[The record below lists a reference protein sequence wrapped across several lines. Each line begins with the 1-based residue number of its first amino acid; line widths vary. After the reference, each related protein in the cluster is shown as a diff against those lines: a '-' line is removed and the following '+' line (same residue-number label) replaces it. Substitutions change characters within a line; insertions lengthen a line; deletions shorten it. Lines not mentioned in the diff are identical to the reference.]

1 MNYQDKAKKAA
12 KYGVPAAVGLGLGAA
27 GTSVA
32 DDNQSDEVQNLKEK
46 VNKLQESKQNL
57 ESQVAEVEGE
67 RDTLRQQLDERPTQ
81 EVVDNLEATVKQKNQ
96 RIDNL
101 FTQEEVDELVADAT
115 EREGL
120 VDYVPVVV
128 DEDVELDSNSAE
140 VDGDVDEDAMEDHLD
155 DDTESEFDLEDE
167 EGEEFDEL
175 RVDYLHD
182 EDDHDYR
189 VLVRSFEDGEDA
201 DAYHE
206 AVEDAVEDADYEED
220 PGEDAYV
227 YRNGDTVVYI
237 HGEAGDGD
245 YGTYDFEA
253 LRTQY

>member
-1 MNYQDKAKKAA
+1 M
-12 KYGVPAAVGLGLGAA
+12 PASPLREEENTDGIRASNGAVLLRTDPSTGEFI
-27 GTSVA
+27 V
-32 DDNQSDEVQNLKEK
+32 SD
-46 VNKLQESKQNL
+46 
-57 ESQVAEVEGE
+57 
-67 RDTLRQQLDERPTQ
+67 RD
-81 EVVDNLEATVKQKNQ
+81 
-96 RIDNL
+96 
-101 FTQEEVDELVADAT
+101 
-115 EREGL
+115 
-120 VDYVPVVV
+120 
-128 DEDVELDSNSAE
+128 
-140 VDGDVDEDAMEDHLD
+140 
-155 DDTESEFDLEDE
+155 EFDLEDE

-175 RVDYLHD
+175 RVDYSHD

-227 YRNGDTVVYI
+227 YRDGDTVVYI
-237 HGEAGDGD
+237 HGDAGSGD